1 MRCLLVKLAGAVG
14 CLHAQQMLRG
24 GAAAAL
30 ISGQPAGLRLAA
42 GCWTGVRRRLAVP
55 SPPSPGSEPGGLRHK
70 ARNARDGA
78 RVNGIFKFNRL
89 GVMRLFPCDRFRLPL
104 PDGHSFP
111 IDKYSLLRQR
121 LERHAAA
128 GAPLEFIEPH
138 AATDDEL
145 LRVHCRDYVGRVMAG
160 MLTRDE
166 IRRIGFPW
174 SPQLVERSLRST
186 GAAVDAAAAAL
197 EDGVAASLAGGTHH
211 AGTNWGEGYCVFND
225 VAVAAREMQDR
236 GAVRRVLV
244 LDCDVHQG
252 NGTAEIFAADETVFT
267 MSIHG
272 ARNFPLRKQPGSLD
286 VPLEDGTGDDEYL
299 ERLERAIAES
309 FARAASDLVLYIAGA
324 DPYEGDRLGRL
335 RLTKQGLLARDRLVL
350 DAARR
355 AGVPTAIVCGGG
367 YCTDLESIVD
377 IHAATMLLAA
387 GVDLPA

>member
-1 MRCLLVKLAGAVG
+1 
-14 CLHAQQMLRG
+14 
-24 GAAAAL
+24 
-30 ISGQPAGLRLAA
+30 
-42 GCWTGVRRRLAVP
+42 
-55 SPPSPGSEPGGLRHK
+55 
-70 ARNARDGA
+70 
-78 RVNGIFKFNRL
+78 
-89 GVMRLFPCDRFRLPL
+89 MRLFPCDRFRLPL
-104 PDGHSFP
+104 PAGHSFP
-111 IDKYSLLRQR
+111 IDKYTLLRQR
-121 LERHAAA
+121 LQRHAAA

-160 MLTRDE
+160 TLSRDE
-166 IRRIGFPW
+166 VRRIGFPW

-211 AGTNWGEGYCVFND
+211 AGSNWGEGYCVFND
-225 VAVAAREMQDR
+225 VAVAAREMQAR

-272 ARNFPLRKQPGSLD
+272 ARNFPLRKHPGSLD
-286 VPLEDGTGDDEYL
+286 VPLEDGTGDEEYL
-299 ERLERAIAES
+299 ERLEGAVEES
-309 FARAASDLVLYIAGA
+309 FARAGADLVLYIAGA

-350 DAARR
+350 EAARQ

-377 IHAATMLLAA
+377 IHAATMLAA
-387 GVDLPA
+387 AEASAEAS